1 MKQLWQDRHKY
12 LGVAVITTTILSCTY
27 FRLAK
32 EADRTN
38 YIGDSDAFLTRH
50 FILRPKNTKKEIKEK
65 KKTFFTPDNRRVT
78 VIPGKPLQLDNY
90 GLTFKLGLASGIIP
104 PFLGM
109 DVKYAF
115 LNQWSLTAGLG
126 YRFDYPNKGF
136 TPFATLSYKL
146 DYDLI
151 QNTEVFIGILA
162 LPRQT
167 GIIGIRVNL

>member
-1 MKQLWQDRHKY
+1 LE
-12 LGVAVITTTILSCTY
+12 
-27 FRLAK
+27 K
-32 EADRTN
+32 EADKIN

-50 FILRPKNTKKEIKEK
+50 LILRPKNTKKEK
-65 KKTFFTPDNRRVT
+65 KKTFFTPDNRRIT

-90 GLTFKLGLASGIIP
+90 GLTFKLGLASGVIP
-104 PFLGM
+104 PFLGV
-109 DVKYAF
+109 DAKYAF
-115 LNQWSLTAGLG
+115 LNKWSLTAGLG

-167 GIIGIRVNL
+167 GTIGVRVNL